1 MKKRL
6 MALLMVLAVICGCLR
21 IVPAS
26 DDRDEQLMEII
37 GLLKEAADGASEADL
52 KDLAAALQ
60 GMDMEEAAGVLASL
74 EKLLESEEFRSLI
87 NHEEVLDLLLYV
99 AERGA
104 DFVKDEPE
112 LTDEILV
119 ALGLSEENA
128 SVMQKLLA
136 SGILTSD
143 LVLTLLSDEAGIS
156 LTEELRKAVL
166 SGKVDEILNAI
177 LKFRRTASDIREKV
191 AGLMSDAEYAES
203 AADIMAD
210 AGYAESAADMV
221 SDAEYAE
228 SAGDRSED

>member
-6 MALLMVLAVICGCLR
+6 MALLMVLAVIFGCLR

-26 DDRDEQLMEII
+26 DDRGEQLTEII

-52 KDLAAALQ
+52 KDLAAVLQ
-60 GMDMEEAAGVLASL
+60 GMDMEEAAGELASL
-74 EKLLESEEFRSLI
+74 ERLLESEEFRSLI

-104 DFVKDEPE
+104 VFVKDEPE

-128 SVMQKLLA
+128 YVMQKLLA

-177 LKFRRTASDIREKV
+177 LNFRRTASDIREKV

-210 AGYAESAADMV
+210 AGYAESA
-221 SDAEYAE
+221 
-228 SAGDRSED
+228 GDRSED

>member
-6 MALLMVLAVICGCLR
+6 MALLMVLAVIFGCLR

-26 DDRDEQLMEII
+26 DDRGEQLTEII

-128 SVMQKLLA
+128 PVMQKLLA

-143 LVLTLLSDEAGIS
+143 LVLTLLSDETGIS
-156 LTEELRKAVL
+156 LTEELRKAVV
-166 SGKVDEILNAI
+166 SGKVDEILNA
-177 LKFRRTASDIREKV
+177 LLNFHRAASDIREKV
-191 AGLMSDAEYAES
+191 ADIMSDAEYAES
-203 AADIMAD
+203 AADIMS
-210 AGYAESAADMV
+210 G
-221 SDAEYAE
+221 AEYTE
-228 SAGDRSED
+228 SAGDRPVD